1 MRTDKVML
9 PMWAVV
15 LSTITANLAIL
26 ALTTLIAGL
35 AIFAIAGVTYTW
47 KAFAISYIIVLLFK
61 TDVPIK
67 VKIRR

>member
-47 KAFAISYIIVLLFK
+47 KAVAISYIIVLLFK